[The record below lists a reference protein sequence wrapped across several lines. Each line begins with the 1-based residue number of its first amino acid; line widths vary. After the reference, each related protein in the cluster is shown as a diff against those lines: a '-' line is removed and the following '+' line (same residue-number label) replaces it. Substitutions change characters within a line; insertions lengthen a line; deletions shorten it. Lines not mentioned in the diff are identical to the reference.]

1 MRRLAGWALGI
12 AAVVAVILLFR
23 IDISAARF
31 FESDAVVRAAFPG
44 APAPQYYDP
53 SPYSLWLPSDWFVWD
68 SLRAGHL
75 PLWDRLQ
82 GGGYSP
88 VITFQNGV
96 FHPLRW
102 LVVLAP
108 RELAPSVLIALAVL
122 LGAFG
127 MWLLLLDLG
136 RSATAASAGAALF
149 ALSSPVLE
157 NLHFSGDLLPL
168 AHMPWLVLMIRR
180 RSLAGTSIV
189 VALLLMSG
197 HPLYDVTVGLAAIG
211 FAVAETVEERS
222 AKPLLFVVVATLFGA
237 AIAAFT
243 FVPTL
248 ASMSDLWFYKTE
260 THQGSVYGLFDP
272 FSRWL
277 HAVAA
282 MFVDLRPPAGVFDGP
297 EFWLYVGIPAAILG
311 GTGIA
316 AAKHR
321 PRDRVVAGVLLLFFI
336 LSVPGTWMLELSM
349 TKPLM
354 YMNRSYF
361 AGGMTFVLAVLAAAG
376 YDLLRTQKIGRIVA
390 IACAIL
396 AVAVYAFRAYEVL
409 KPRRWREIV
418 RGEVVAQLRLDPK
431 HRIIG
436 TLGQTHFPNS
446 SRITGIE
453 DAREST
459 PVWTR
464 RKDLWWQAIDP
475 EARRNA
481 FPTFR
486 LTDRVESPLLGD
498 FNVGWVLRNRPV
510 AVEPWKGLVRPR
522 VHFADRVLFV
532 RSIEEAARALG
543 VRRPRMLR
551 AGLHVFDGWGAPAN
565 LEVVEWQ
572 GTPPN
577 LPSAAG
583 ATATVRYP
591 SDSSV
596 LIDVTSANGGLVVL
610 HDTWQ
615 RGWEARVDG
624 KPVAIVP
631 VNLISRGVMVGAG
644 RHRIE
649 MDYEPYRFRIGLGIS
664 AAALIALAIATLLR
678 TGDHFHGCATA
689 GGRRCP

>member
-12 AAVVAVILLFR
+12 AAAVAVILLFR
-23 IDISAARF
+23 VDISAARF
-31 FESDAVVRAAFPG
+31 FESDAVVHAAFPG
-44 APAPQYYDP
+44 AEKPPYYDP

-102 LVVLAP
+102 LVALAP

-122 LGAFG
+122 LGAYG
-127 MWLLLLDLG
+127 MWLLLFDLG
-136 RSATAASAGAALF
+136 RSAAAASVGAALF

-168 AHMPWLVLMIRR
+168 THMPWLVLMIRR
-180 RSLAGTSIV
+180 RSVAGTSIV
-189 VALLLMSG
+189 IALLLMSG
-197 HPLYDVTVGLAAIG
+197 HPLYDVTVGIAAIG
-211 FAVAETVEERS
+211 FAAAEAFEERS

-243 FVPTL
+243 YVPTL

-260 THQGSVYGLFDP
+260 THQGSVYALFDP
-272 FSRWL
+272 FSRWFQ
-277 HAVAA
+277 AVAA
-282 MFVDLRPPAGVFDGP
+282 MFVDLRTPASVFDDP
-297 EFWLYVGIPAAILG
+297 EFWLYVGVPAAILG
-311 GTGIA
+311 GAGIVGA
-316 AAKHR
+316 MRRA
-321 PRDRVVAGVLLLFFI
+321 RDRVIAAVLLLFFI
-336 LSVPGTWMLELSM
+336 LSVPGTWMLQLSM

-361 AGGMTFVLAVLAAAG
+361 AGGMTFVLALFAAAG
-376 YDLLRTQKIGRIVA
+376 YDLLRTHKIGRIVA
-390 IACAIL
+390 IACAVL
-396 AVAVYAFRAYEVL
+396 AVGVYAFRANEVL

-418 RGEVVAQLRLDPK
+418 RGDVVAQLKRDPA

-436 TLGQTHFPNS
+436 TLGQTHLPNS

-498 FNVGWVLRNRPV
+498 FNVGWVLRGRPV

-532 RSIEEAARALG
+532 HTIDEAARALG
-543 VRRPRMLR
+543 VRPPRMLR
-551 AGLHVFDGWGAPAN
+551 AGLHVFEGSGAPAN

-572 GTPPN
+572 GPPPN
-577 LPSAAG
+577 LPSPAG

-596 LIDVTSANGGLVVL
+596 LIDVASANGGLVVL

-624 KPVAIVP
+624 KPAPIVP

-644 RHRIE
+644 RHHID
-649 MDYEPYRFRIGLGIS
+649 MDYEPYRFGLGLGIS
-664 AAALIALAIATLLR
+664 VAAFIALAIATA
-678 TGDHFHGCATA
+678 ATSRDVA
-689 GGRRCP
+689 